1 MPKGKGKA
9 KREEILD
16 EFDINT
22 IEDEDTEDI
31 GIIEDEDKDN
41 IGDDEDENLKD
52 EIDNDIEELED
63 IVDPIVEDDT
73 MDDLGDESF
82 IEDGDDKYINEIKE
96 VDEGD
101 FSQQDSFGSKRIS
114 QDSQY
119 HRFVQS
125 ILNQI
130 RKAHK
135 IKLRKPVEDV
145 LNNEPYIY

>member
-1 MPKGKGKA
+1 MPKGKSKA

-16 EFDINT
+16 DFDINT

-31 GIIEDEDKDN
+31 EVIEDEDKDN
-41 IGDDEDENLKD
+41 IVDDEDENLKD

-73 MDDLGDESF
+73 MDDLGDESL
-82 IEDGDDKYINEIKE
+82 IDDSDDKYIKEI
-96 VDEGD
+96 DDGD